1 LLYKGIG
8 MQRSSFASSKSL
20 NPLKRVNSILT
31 GIELPPKKEGV
42 LYVSIPSSGS
52 IQFLLTDREDSKTE
66 TYSRVSIPSSG
77 SIQFLRLFRASLP
90 NLASASLNPLK
101 RVNSILTVTIADK
114 LWQLIGLNPLK
125 RVNSI
130 LTSLCQILLSM
141 R

>member
-1 LLYKGIG
+1 

-101 RVNSILTVTIADK
+101 RVNSILTLVGGEEK
-114 LWQLIGLNPLK
+114 VFVFLGLNPLK

-130 LTSLCQILLSM
+130 LTRRLDRTSIQ
-141 R
+141 RRRF